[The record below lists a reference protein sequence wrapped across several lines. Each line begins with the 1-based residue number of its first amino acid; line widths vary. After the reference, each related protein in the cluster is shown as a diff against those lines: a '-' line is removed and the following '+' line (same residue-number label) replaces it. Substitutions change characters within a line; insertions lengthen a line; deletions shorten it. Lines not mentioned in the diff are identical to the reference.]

1 MRSLK
6 ILGAL
11 AALALFSA
19 SAQAAP
25 TRFTAAVSGTGP
37 DVIFIPGLASSI
49 DTFMPIAAKL
59 SATHRV
65 HLLQVAGFAG
75 APAAGNASADVDAGV
90 VAPLVEEI
98 DAYIRDN
105 QLAAPAVIGH
115 SLGGETALML
125 AARHPAD
132 VGRVMAVDSL
142 PFFPLVMNPQATVE
156 LMKPQAAAIR
166 DRTIAT
172 PDAAYAASQ
181 PAMAARFV
189 KTESGRAGV
198 IAAGTTSDR
207 QVVARSVYELM
218 TTDLRAELAA
228 IKAPVTVLYAWD
240 PVYGLPAESM
250 DAFYKSAYAGTP
262 KLNLVRVDNSFHFIQ
277 IDQPT
282 VFETAVTTF
291 LR

>member
-1 MRSLK
+1 MRSFMF
-6 ILGAL
+6 GAL
-11 AALALFSA
+11 TALALFST

-25 TRFTAAVSGTGP
+25 TRFTATVSGTGP
-37 DVIFIPGLASSI
+37 DVIVIPGLASSI
-49 DTFMPIAAKL
+49 DTFAPIAAKL

-75 APAAGNASADVDAGV
+75 APVAGNASTDVDARV

-105 QLAAPAVIGH
+105 RLAAPALIGH

-142 PFFPLVMNPQATVE
+142 PFFPLILNPQATVDT
-156 LMKPQAAAIR
+156 MKPQAVMLR
-166 DRTIAT
+166 DRTIGMPA
-172 PDAAYAASQ
+172 DAYAASQ
-181 PAMAARFV
+181 VPMAARFV

-198 IAAGTTSDR
+198 VAAGNASDR
-207 QVVARSVYELM
+207 QVVARSFYELM

-240 PVYGLPAESM
+240 PVYGMPAESL
-250 DAFYKSAYAGTP
+250 DAFYKAAYAGTP
-262 KLNLVRVDNSFHFIQ
+262 KLKLVRVDDSFHFIQ

-282 VFETAVTTF
+282 VFEAAVTTF